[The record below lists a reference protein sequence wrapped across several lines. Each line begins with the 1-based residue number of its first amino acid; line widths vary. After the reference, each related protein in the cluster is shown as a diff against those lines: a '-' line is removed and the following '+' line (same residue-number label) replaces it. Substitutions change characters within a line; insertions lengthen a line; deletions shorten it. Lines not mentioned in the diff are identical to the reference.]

1 MLKRLLTLI
10 AANEGVSSL
19 DWLAREMD
27 VPPAMAEQLIG
38 ELVRAG
44 YLRTAYGECEPVGCG
59 ACPLH
64 SRCQPPTGFR
74 LWELTPKGRRLLAE
88 SLSSQPI
95 TLADR

>member
-44 YLRTAYGECEPVGCG
+44 YLRTAYGECELAGCD
-59 ACPLH
+59 ACSLR
-64 SRCQPPTGFR
+64 SRCQPPVGVG
-74 LWELTPKGRRLLAE
+74 LWELTEKGRRLL
-88 SLSSQPI
+88 
-95 TLADR
+95 TLTPAR

>member
-1 MLKRLLTLI
+1 MLRRLLTLI

-19 DWLAREMD
+19 DELAQEMG
-27 VPPAMAEQLIG
+27 VPPAITEQLIG
-38 ELVRAG
+38 ELVRGG
-44 YLRTAYGECEPVGCG
+44 YLRTAYGECAPIGCA
-59 ACPLH
+59 ACPARVSCH
-64 SRCQPPTGFR
+64 PPTGFR